1 LSTGLAADIGVAAA
15 AFVGTNIDNTLVTM
29 ALVAGAPV
37 ERAYRIA
44 VGQVLGSLVIVL
56 VAVAGAVVLFQ
67 FSPEVVGLLGL
78 VPLTIGVRG
87 LLSVRSARGRADR
100 EEAIARRAVGRS
112 LTAAMLVTIGAS
124 GDNLAAFI
132 PLFRA
137 GGAANVAAFA
147 VVFVV
152 GEALLTYLVLVGGR
166 HPKARALMTRLGAVA
181 VPLLLCV
188 VGVLVM
194 LEARTFSLL

>member
-1 LSTGLAADIGVAAA
+1 
-15 AFVGTNIDNTLVTM
+15 
-29 ALVAGAPV
+29 
-37 ERAYRIA
+37 
-44 VGQVLGSLVIVL
+44 
-56 VAVAGAVVLFQ
+56 
-67 FSPEVVGLLGL
+67 
-78 VPLTIGVRG
+78 
-87 LLSVRSARGRADR
+87 
-100 EEAIARRAVGRS
+100 
-112 LTAAMLVTIGAS
+112 MLVTIGAS

-166 HPKARALMTRLGAVA
+166 HPKARAVMTRLGAVA